1 MNLNPKRNRRIAQVL
16 GKVENLM
23 VEMVASLG
31 DARSVEL
38 FHRVSKGKRLRAK
51 LILKIAGVTD
61 NSLKLAAIVELIH
74 AASLLH
80 DDVID
85 DAFTR
90 RGEDSINA
98 LFGNKTAIMLGDI
111 LYSKGFSE
119 LTFMPND
126 VAYSVSHAVA
136 LLSVGE
142 LLDVELSHAFND
154 SEERYF
160 DMIYKKTA
168 SLIEASAKAAAL
180 LAGKDATIY
189 ALYGKNLGLAFQII
203 DDILDITQSSETL
216 GKPSLNDFKEGKTT
230 LPYLYMYRKLS
241 SSDQT
246 KLLSLFQQELDETQR
261 VWIKTK
267 MNETKALED
276 SISYARKLGLEA
288 LEVIEKEED
297 VGLSTIIKEMIER
310 NF

>member
-1 MNLNPKRNRRIAQVL
+1 ML

-38 FHRVSKGKRLRAK
+38 FHRVPKGKRLRAK
-51 LILKIAGVTD
+51 LILKIAGLSES
-61 NSLKLAAIVELIH
+61 SLKLAAIVELIH

-119 LTFMPND
+119 LTHMPQD
-126 VAYSVSHAVA
+126 VAYSISHAVA

-142 LLDVELSHAFND
+142 LLDVELSNTFND

-180 LAGKDATIY
+180 LAGKNGDIY

-230 LPYLYMYRKLS
+230 LPYLYMYRKLCKE
-241 SSDQT
+241 DQT
-246 KLLSLFQQELDETQR
+246 KLLSLFQQELDDTQKE
-261 VWIKTK
+261 WIKTK
-267 MNETKALED
+267 MHETNALED
-276 SISYARKLGLEA
+276 SILYARKLGLEA
-288 LEVIEKEED
+288 LAVIEKEED
-297 VGLSTIIKEMIER
+297 VGLSSIIKDMIER

>member
-1 MNLNPKRNRRIAQVL
+1 
-16 GKVENLM
+16 M

-38 FHRVSKGKRLRAK
+38 FHRVPKGKRLRAK
-51 LILKIAGVTD
+51 LILKIAGVNE
-61 NSLKLAAIVELIH
+61 NSLKLASIVELIH

-111 LYSKGFSE
+111 LYSKGFSA
-119 LTFMPND
+119 LTSMPQD
-126 VAYSVSHAVA
+126 VAYTISHAVA

-142 LLDVELSHAFND
+142 LMDVELSHTFNAG
-154 SEERYF
+154 EERYF

-180 LAGKDATIY
+180 LAGKNGDIY

-230 LPYLYMYRKLS
+230 LPYLYMYHKLS
-241 SSDQT
+241 KDEQHT
-246 KLLSLFQQELDETQR
+246 LLALFQQELDDAQKE
-261 VWIKTK
+261 WIKAK
-267 MNETKALED
+267 MYETKALED
-276 SISYARKLGLEA
+276 SIDYARRLGLEA

-297 VGLSTIIKEMIER
+297 VGLSSIIKEMIER

>member
-1 MNLNPKRNRRIAQVL
+1 ML

-38 FHRVSKGKRLRAK
+38 FHRVPKGKRLRAK
-51 LILKIAGVTD
+51 LILKIAGLSES
-61 NSLKLAAIVELIH
+61 SLKLAAIVELIH

-119 LTFMPND
+119 LTHMPQD
-126 VAYSVSHAVA
+126 VAYSISHAVA

-142 LLDVELSHAFND
+142 LLDVELSNTFND

-168 SLIEASAKAAAL
+168 SLIEASAKAAAIL
-180 LAGKDATIY
+180 TGKESAIY

-230 LPYLYMYRKLS
+230 LPYLYMYRKLCKE
-241 SSDQT
+241 DQT
-246 KLLSLFQQELDETQR
+246 KLLSLFQQELDDVQKE
-261 VWIKTK
+261 WIKTK
-267 MNETKALED
+267 MHETNALED
-276 SISYARKLGLEA
+276 SILYARKLGLEA
-288 LEVIEKEED
+288 LSVIEKEED
-297 VGLSTIIKEMIER
+297 VGLSSIIKDMIER

>member
-1 MNLNPKRNRRIAQVL
+1 VL
-16 GKVENLM
+16 GKVESLM
-23 VEMVASLG
+23 LEMVASLG
-31 DARSVEL
+31 DTRSVEL
-38 FHRVSKGKRLRAK
+38 FHRVPKGKRLRAK
-51 LILKIAGVTD
+51 LILKIAGVSEA
-61 NSLKLAAIVELIH
+61 SLKLAAIVELIH

-90 RGEDSINA
+90 RGESSINA

-119 LTFMPND
+119 LTFMPSD
-126 VAYSVSHAVA
+126 VAYSISHAVA

-142 LLDVELSHAFND
+142 LLDVELSNSFND

-180 LAGKDATIY
+180 LTGKNGDIY
-189 ALYGKNLGLAFQII
+189 GLYGKNLGLAFQII

-241 SSDQT
+241 STDQT
-246 KLLSLFQQELDETQR
+246 KLLSLFQQELDDAQK

-267 MNETKALED
+267 MNETNALED
-276 SISYARKLGLEA
+276 SIAYARKLGFEA
-288 LEVIEKEED
+288 LDVISKEED
-297 VGLSTIIKEMIER
+297 VGLSSIIKEMIER